1 MEVHTRDGFERN
13 ADGSFRRR
21 ALRARRPR
29 RIPSAR
35 GGEIRTFGAGRAA
48 ARGASG
54 SGSGS
59 KSSAGGRDGAAP
71 MGFDADTAS
80 IDSSAFV
87 RDFQRRGGER

>member
-1 MEVHTRDGFERN
+1 MRGFERN

-21 ALRARRPR
+21 AADNGRGEAAIERSGRRDPQR
-29 RIPSAR
+29 RR
-35 GGEIRTFGAGRAA
+35 GTRRAA
-48 ARGASG
+48 DGGASG

-59 KSSAGGRDGAAP
+59 KSSAGGGDGAAP